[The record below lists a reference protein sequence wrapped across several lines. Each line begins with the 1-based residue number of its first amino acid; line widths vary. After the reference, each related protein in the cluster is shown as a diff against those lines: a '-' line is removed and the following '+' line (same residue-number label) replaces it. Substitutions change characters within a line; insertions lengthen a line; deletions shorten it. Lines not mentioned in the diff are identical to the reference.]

1 MSYIFRATPAERA
14 AGALFTSPWRRGKR
28 DRVAGWANEDA
39 GADARADAGEEKS
52 MAERYGQ
59 ERGGYYG
66 GSPDERSTSWTSVT
80 IGWLSA
86 LGTGLILSGVI
97 SGLVAGVAGAGGSTD
112 QAGTVG
118 VVGLLITLFVAFL
131 VGGYTAGRLAGR
143 SGTKHGLLVA
153 LLALIVTI
161 ILVLLSGIVGAAL
174 IDNLRGITL
183 PGVPEDIARQGLN
196 TVLTLSSVLALILP
210 FIAGAIGGS
219 RGAYTGSRRP

>member
-1 MSYIFRATPAERA
+1 MLL
-14 AGALFTSPWRRGKR
+14 AGTY
-28 DRVAGWANEDA
+28 V
-39 GADARADAGEEKS
+39 GEEVGMS
-52 MAERYGQ
+52 DRFGR
-59 ERGGYYG
+59 ERGGGYG
-66 GSPDERSTSWTSVT
+66 DYGSSGDERSTSWTSVI

-86 LGTGLILSGVI
+86 LGAGLISSGIV
-97 SGLVAGVAGAGGSTD
+97 SGIVAGVAGAGGSTS

-143 SGTKHGLLVA
+143 SGTRHGLFVA
-153 LLALIVTI
+153 LLALIITF
-161 ILVLLSGIVGAAL
+161 ILILLSTIVGAVL
-174 IDNLRGITL
+174 IDNLRGVTL

-196 TVLTLSSVLALILP
+196 TVLTLSSVLALVLP